1 MGTNLGVTAVQ
12 NFSQTKTCGEPHSR
26 PSDGSS
32 RQFVHVLAD
41 ASDKLAGVCSIV
53 ECRFGVAAE
62 RLDAD
67 AKLSQTPH
75 AVVVRADLRS
85 VANIA
90 ALKKRA
96 ARLNRAA
103 KRIFLVEEPSHVC
116 ISQAYALGATLVL
129 PGAINR
135 NRLLAAL
142 IDPSERGNSS
152 TGAQQTDDAAEAA
165 ATAIASMFTAASLGD
180 RIDVDGAKEAG
191 RKIADRISEHGLAEW
206 LTSVRRHHEGTYQH
220 CLLVT
225 GVAIDFGLSLGVGR
239 TDLERLYS
247 AAMFHD
253 IGKASIPLQIL
264 DKPGQLDPNERSLIE
279 THPVA
284 GYDVLK
290 AQGGISSE
298 ILDAVRHHHKYLDG
312 SGYPDA
318 LCSESISDVVRILT
332 ISDIFAALI
341 EHRAYRPTMARQ
353 DAYDILCRMT
363 GKLEK
368 ALVASFKDVALTR

>member
-1 MGTNLGVTAVQ
+1 VQ
-12 NFSQTKTCGEPHSR
+12 NLSQIKSSAPQQQ
-26 PSDGSS
+26 PADGTG

-41 ASDKLAGVCSIV
+41 ASDKLADVCSIV
-53 ECRFGVAAE
+53 ERRFGVAAE

-75 AVVVRADLRS
+75 AVIVRADLRS
-85 VANIA
+85 VTNIA
-90 ALKKRA
+90 ALKRRA
-96 ARLNRAA
+96 AQLNKAA
-103 KRIFLVEEPSHVC
+103 RRIFLVEQTSHVC

-142 IDPSERGNSS
+142 IDPAESASSS
-152 TGAQQTDDAAEAA
+152 TDAPQSDDAVEAA
-165 ATAIASMFTAASLGD
+165 ATAVASMFTAATRGEA
-180 RIDVDGAKEAG
+180 IDVGGTKEAG
-191 RKIADRISEHGLAEW
+191 RKIADRISEHGLSEW
-206 LTSVRRHHEGTYQH
+206 LTTVRRHHEGTYQH

-225 GVAIDFGLSLGVGR
+225 GVAIDFGLSLGVGK

-253 IGKASIPLQIL
+253 IGKASIPLEIL
-264 DKPGQLDPNERSLIE
+264 DKPGKLDAGERTLIE

-284 GYDVLK
+284 GYDLLK
-290 AQGGISSE
+290 AQNGISAE
-298 ILDAVRHHHKYLDG
+298 ILDAVRHHHEYLDG

-318 LCSESISDVVRILT
+318 LCAESISDIVRILT

-341 EHRAYRPTMARQ
+341 EHRVYRPAMARE
-353 DAYDILCRMT
+353 DAYGILCGMN

-368 ALVASFKDVALTR
+368 ALVASFKAVALTR